1 MSRFPGQ
8 PGLAAIAPE
17 TFSDPETGRQVTA
30 LGVAFYLRGDDWNA
44 IRPNG
49 WRMQSTALRELLDDK
64 EPWNRRRPYVPV
76 VRLFP

>member
-1 MSRFPGQ
+1 MPRPGD
-8 PGLAAIAPE
+8 AEA
-17 TFSDPETGRQVTA
+17 VTA